1 MLRTCAITNLQR
13 QWAGNQSTAKFVLRN
28 LFLPGII
35 ALLACSIGFGQNSD
49 RDTLPDYQE
58 LESLYR
64 TGNYD
69 EVLEEAAFGREKQS
83 WNESWWRIEALTLLR
98 VGRYEEAH
106 QLLTEGLNTRY
117 FGIRLR
123 LIARDAALFAN
134 DLGAAEDIMRGIDDY
149 LRRRGRYTYDPDSLV
164 AIGEAAILLGVEPR
178 IVLENFYK
186 RAQSE
191 SDAPASA
198 FLASGNLALSKSD
211 FSLASKNFQNGLE
224 KFPEDPD
231 LWYGLASSFI
241 EGNRAELLKYAE
253 NALAINENHPE
264 TRILIAQ
271 HMIDGEAYDEA
282 IEQLDIALDVNPLH
296 PEALSLKAA
305 IAYLRSNSDEGD
317 QLRAQALS
325 SWSAN
330 PEVDHLIGR
339 NLSRK
344 YLFQEGAASQR
355 QALAYQPDYLPAK
368 IQLAQDLLRLAR
380 EEEGW
385 KLANEVYAAD
395 PYNISAYN
403 LVTLRDKLDEFETLE
418 TENFRIRI
426 SKKEAPVYG
435 QRAIDLLEPAYRYLT
450 QRYDVEIDEKVTV
463 EIYPNP
469 ADFEVRTFGMPGNP
483 GYLGVC
489 FGPVFT
495 INSPATS
502 LANWESVLYH
512 EFCHTITLTLTRN
525 RMPRWL
531 SEGISVYEERERD
544 SAWGQM
550 MTVGYRER
558 ILSGRM
564 QKISE
569 MSAAF
574 MSAQSGEDTQF
585 AYYQSYLVVKF
596 LFENYG
602 IEAMR
607 DLLRDL
613 GEGVTMNDAL
623 ASRVAPL
630 NELDDR
636 FLASARQQA
645 NALGGAYA
653 LTKPEGLLDESI
665 EMVTPGKNYFQEMEG
680 VQALVEAEDWDK
692 AKEKLE
698 EIVAQSG
705 YLPGEENAHGLLA
718 YVYEQLGEVE
728 QERSTLET
736 IAANEAHRLDPIQ
749 RLLTIALEQDDPPNV
764 LRWANAWIA
773 IKPMAIEPWR
783 ALFAIHAR
791 FQYRDAAIAAGK
803 TLLTLDPPE
812 IAQVHYTLALQFL
825 RSDPETARRH
835 TLMALEEA
843 PRFRSAY
850 ELLEEINQERE
861 AAENKATT
869 SASVPNPNLEGLPF

>member
-1 MLRTCAITNLQR
+1 MLQTCAITSYQR
-13 QWAGNQSTAKFVLRN
+13 HKAGFSALATIRSVPSIFCGMV
-28 LFLPGII
+28 LFLAGV
-35 ALLACSIGFGQNSD
+35 LSHGQN
-49 RDTLPDYQE
+49 RDLLPDYEE

-64 TGNYD
+64 TGNYE
-69 EVLEEAAFGREKQS
+69 EVLAEAAFGREKQS
-83 WNESWWRIEALTLLR
+83 WNESWWRIEALTLMR

-123 LIARDAALFAN
+123 LIAREAALFAN
-134 DLGAAEDIMRGIDDY
+134 DLGAAENIMRGIDDY

-211 FSLASKNFQNGLE
+211 FNLASKNFQSGLE
-224 KFPEDPD
+224 KFPDDPE

-264 TRILIAQ
+264 TRVLIAQ
-271 HMIDGEAYDEA
+271 HLIDGEAYDEA
-282 IEQLDIALDVNPLH
+282 IEQLDIALEVNPLH
-296 PEALSLKAA
+296 HEALSLKAA
-305 IAYLRSNSDEGD
+305 IAYVRGNNDEGD
-317 QLRAQALS
+317 RLRSLALS

-344 YLFQEGAASQR
+344 YLFKEGSASQR
-355 QALAYQPDYLPAK
+355 LALAYQPDYLPAK

-380 EEEGW
+380 EDEGW
-385 KLANEVYAAD
+385 KLADEVYEAD

-403 LVTLRDKLDEFETLE
+403 LVTLQEKLDEFETLE
-418 TENFRIRI
+418 TENFRVRI

-450 QRYDVEIDEKVTV
+450 ERYDVEIDEKVTV

-531 SEGISVYEERERD
+531 SEGISVYEEEERN
-544 SAWGQM
+544 SAWGQRM
-550 MTVGYRER
+550 SVGYKDR

-574 MSAQSGEDTQF
+574 LSAQSGEDTQF
-585 AYYQSYLVVKF
+585 AYFQSYLVVKF
-596 LFENYG
+596 LFKNYG

-607 DLLRDL
+607 ALLRDL
-613 GEGVTMNDAL
+613 GEGVTMNEAL
-623 ASRVAPL
+623 ANRVAPL
-630 NELDDR
+630 NELDER
-636 FLASARQQA
+636 FLADARVQA
-645 NALGGAYA
+645 KALGGAYA
-653 LTKPEGLLDESI
+653 LTKPEGMLQESI
-665 EMVTPGKNYFQEMEG
+665 ELVTPGKNYFKEMES
-680 VQALVEAEDWDK
+680 VQPLVEAEDWK
-692 AKEKLE
+692 AASDKLE
-698 EIVAQSG
+698 EIISESG
-705 YLPGEENAHGLLA
+705 YIPGEENAHGLLG
-718 YVYEQLGEVE
+718 YVYEQLGEVDK
-728 QERSTLET
+728 ERAILEA
-736 IAANEAHRLDPIQ
+736 IAANEAHRLDPIE

-764 LRWANAWIA
+764 VKWANAWVA

-783 ALFAIHAR
+783 ALFATHAR
-791 FQYRDAAIAAGK
+791 FQYQRPAIAAGN

-812 IAQVHYTLALQFL
+812 IAKVHYTLALQYL
-825 RSDPETARRH
+825 RSDPQTARRH

-850 ELLEEINQERE
+850 ELLEEIIQEQE
-861 AAENKATT
+861 QTEKENSN
-869 SASVPNPNLEGLPF
+869 SASVSIPKLEGIPF